1 MAELTLPKQSQVQQ
15 GRRFAHDGQAETPRT
30 FRIYRY
36 DPSADERPRMDT
48 YEIDLA
54 DCGPMVLDAILHII
68 DSVDPSLA
76 LRRSCREGVCG
87 SCAMNINGT
96 NKLACLTHID
106 ELKSGDVRLSPLPH
120 LKVIKDLVGD
130 LRTLYAQFELIE
142 PWLKNDQ
149 ALPERERL
157 QLPEDR
163 AKLDGEYEC
172 ILCFCCATACPSY
185 WWSGDQYLGPAI
197 LLQAHRWLVD
207 SRDDRTGERLDALDD
222 PFRLYRCHTIMNC
235 TSACPKGLNP
245 AKAIADTKRMLARR
259 G

>member
-1 MAELTLPKQSQVQQ
+1 MAELTLPKNSKVTK
-15 GRRFAHDGQAETPRT
+15 GKHFAYDGEAEQPRT

-36 DPSADERPRMDT
+36 DPSADELPRMDS
-48 YEIDLA
+48 YDIDLA
-54 DCGPMVLDAILHII
+54 DCGPMVLDAILHIV
-68 DSVDPSLA
+68 DTVDPSLA

-106 ELKSGDVRLSPLPH
+106 ELKSGEVRLSPLPH

-130 LRTLYAQFELIE
+130 LRTLYAQLELIE

-149 ALPERERL
+149 AVPERERL

-163 AKLDGEYEC
+163 DKLDGEYEC

-185 WWSGDQYLGPAI
+185 WWSGEQYLGPAI

-222 PFRLYRCHTIMNC
+222 PFRLYRCHTILNC
-235 TSACPKGLNP
+235 TNACPKGLNP

-259 G
+259 S